1 MPKPIYKANA
11 VKIIILGAGQVGSS
25 VAESLVS
32 EANEINV
39 IDTDTRRLRQLQDR
53 LDLRTV
59 VGNAALPSVLRQAGA
74 EDTDLLIAVT
84 QSDQT
89 NLCACRTAETLFKI
103 PTKIARLRSADY
115 SVHPE
120 LLDAKNFAVDFS
132 ICPEQIVT
140 DYLLK
145 LIEFPEALQVLE
157 FADGMVSLVAARA
170 VAGGPLVGHPVSDL
184 RRHMPEIDARI
195 AAIYRRDQP
204 IMPTGETLIEAGDEV
219 FYLAA
224 TRDIRQVMTELRR
237 RDQPTRRLMIAGGG
251 NIGSRLAEVAQDRY
265 QVKVIEA
272 NETRARDLGSALN
285 SALVLCGD
293 ATDETLLSAEN
304 IDDMDFFLALT
315 NDDENNIMAALL
327 AKNLGARRVL
337 ALINR
342 RAYADLLQADR
353 IDIAISPAQVSIGS
367 LLAHVRRGDVAAVH
381 SLRRGA
387 AEALEFVVHGD
398 ASTSKVIGRHIHELD
413 LPRGASI
420 GAIVRGVSQDTPGA
434 SLRLGQVLIAHGDTL
449 IEAEDH
455 VILFLASKDLVPKIE
470 RYFQVGLAF
479 F

>member
-1 MPKPIYKANA
+1 M
-11 VKIIILGAGQVGSS
+11 KIIILGAGQVGSS

-39 IDTDTRRLRQLQDR
+39 IDTDTRRLRQLQNR

-59 VGNAALPSVLRQAGA
+59 IGNAALPSVLRQAGA

-89 NLCACRTAETLFKI
+89 NLCACRTADTLFKI

-115 SVHPE
+115 SRHPE

-170 VAGGPLVGHPVSDL
+170 VEGGPLVGHPVSDL

-204 IMPTGETLIEAGDEV
+204 IMPDGNTRIEAGDEV

-224 TRDIRQVMTELRR
+224 TRDMRQVMTELRQS
-237 RDQPTRRLMIAGGG
+237 DQPTRRIMIAGGG
-251 NIGSRLAEVAQDRY
+251 NIGSRLAEVAQERY
-265 QVKVIEA
+265 QVKVIESQ
-272 NETRARDLGSALN
+272 EQRARELGSLLDR
-285 SALVLCGD
+285 ALVLAGD
-293 ATDETLLSAEN
+293 ATDENLLIAEN

-398 ASTSKVIGRHIHELD
+398 ASTSRVIGRHISELE

-434 SLRLGQVLIAHGDTL
+434 SLHLGQVLIAHGDTL
-449 IEAEDH
+449 IEPEDH
-455 VILFLASKDLVPKIE
+455 VILFLASKSLVPKVE

>member
-1 MPKPIYKANA
+1 

-39 IDTDTRRLRQLQDR
+39 IDTDLRRLRQLQDR

-59 VGNAALPSVLRQAGA
+59 AGNAALPSVLRQAGA

-89 NLCACRTAETLFKI
+89 NLCACRTAATVFKI

-115 SVHPE
+115 TQHPE
-120 LLDAKNFAVDFS
+120 LLDDRNFCVDFS
-132 ICPEQIVT
+132 ICPEQIIT

-157 FADGMVSLVAARA
+157 FADGLVSLVATRA

-184 RRHMPEIDARI
+184 RRHMPDIDARI

-204 IMPTGETLIEAGDEV
+204 IMPEGDTLIQAGDEV

-224 TRDIRQVMTELRR
+224 TRDIRQVMSELRR
-237 RDQPTRRLMIAGGG
+237 RDQPTRRIMIAGGG
-251 NIGSRLAEVAQDRY
+251 NIGSRLASVAQERY

-272 NETRARDLGSALN
+272 SEERAKELGSALPHV
-285 SALVLCGD
+285 LVLHGD
-293 ATDETLLSAEN
+293 ATDETLLDAEN

-315 NDDENNIMAALL
+315 NDDENNIMASLL
-327 AKNLGARRVL
+327 AKSQGARRVL

-398 ASTSKVIGRHIHELD
+398 ISTSKVIGRRIDELD
-413 LPRGASI
+413 LPKGASI

-434 SLRLGQVLIAHGDTL
+434 NLRLGQVLIAHGDTV
-449 IEAEDH
+449 IEPEDH
-455 VILFLASKDLVPKIE
+455 VILFLSSKDLVPKVE